1 MQEILTP
8 QENPEET
15 QQPQA
20 VFLNV
25 NCNPTQYIVQQPTL
39 VESQLPPVFIL
50 QSEEPTFH
58 TEKKSMA
65 YSYDWTLQLNDP
77 YFSSAD
83 VSYFP
88 HVSAKIVLFFFRFEK
103 LVEETKRLVEHEN

>member
-1 MQEILTP
+1 
-8 QENPEET
+8 
-15 QQPQA
+15 
-20 VFLNV
+20 
-25 NCNPTQYIVQQPTL
+25 
-39 VESQLPPVFIL
+39 
-50 QSEEPTFH
+50 
-58 TEKKSMA
+58 MA